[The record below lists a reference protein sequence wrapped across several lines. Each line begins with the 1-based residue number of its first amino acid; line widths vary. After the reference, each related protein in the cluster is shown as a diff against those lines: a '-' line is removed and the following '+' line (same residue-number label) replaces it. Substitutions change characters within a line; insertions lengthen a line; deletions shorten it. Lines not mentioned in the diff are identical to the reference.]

1 MLQQII
7 VNDSVVI
14 DKVKECKG
22 TITRCFTGK
31 LLVDDKLIDVTYDA
45 INDNLVIHQ
54 WYRLSQSTIP
64 IITELVKACF
74 KERMISI

>member
-1 MLQQII
+1 MEQII
-7 VNDSVVI
+7 VNGRVII

-22 TITRCFTGK
+22 SITGCFIGK